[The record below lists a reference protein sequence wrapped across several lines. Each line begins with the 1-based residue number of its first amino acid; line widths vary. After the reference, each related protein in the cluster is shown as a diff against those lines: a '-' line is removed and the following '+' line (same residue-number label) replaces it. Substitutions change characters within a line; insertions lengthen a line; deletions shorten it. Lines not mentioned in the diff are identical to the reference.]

1 MSKRHSDLKVR
12 VQFEPNRFS
21 SDFLNNVYEQLKPID
36 SRILSNERQQD
47 GEAETKTSIE
57 GGKK

>member
-21 SDFLNNVYEQLKPID
+21 SDFLNKVYEQLKPID

>member
-1 MSKRHSDLKVR
+1 MSKCHSDLKVR

-21 SDFLNNVYEQLKPID
+21 SEFLNKVYEQLKPID
-36 SRILSNERQQD
+36 SRVLSKERQQD
-47 GEAETKTSIE
+47 GEAETKAKIE

>member
-1 MSKRHSDLKVR
+1 MSKRHSVLKVR

-21 SDFLNNVYEQLKPID
+21 SDFLNKVYEQLKPID